1 MPGKSIKS
9 EFQKLDASTDEELDA
24 LEIDLTQDDGDDLR
38 TDDGTGIVSDD
49 LAQER
54 IEELTEVGPDAG
66 DRGVVNAAPGHDDT
80 SKTLRRHNRSYE
92 AERAEE
98 TAEASLDEP
107 RDEEV
112 GERIIDEDDV
122 A

>member
-49 LAQER
+49 VAQER

-66 DRGVVNAAPGHDDT
+66 DRGVVNVAPGRDDT
-80 SKTLRRHNRSYE
+80 SNTLRRHNRSYE
-92 AERAEE
+92 AARAEE

>member
-1 MPGKSIKS
+1 MPGKSINS

-24 LEIDLTQDDGDDLR
+24 LQIDLTQDDGDDMR
-38 TDDGTGIVSDD
+38 TDDGSGIITDD
-49 LAQER
+49 VAQER

-66 DRGVVNAAPGHDDT
+66 DRGVVNAAPCREDT

-92 AERAEE
+92 AARAEE

-112 GERIIDEDDV
+112 GERIIDEDD
-122 A
+122 AA